1 LPVTPA
7 VKPLFKIKKE
17 GKNPMENNRTRFLA
31 GNQVYLRPIEKDDLK
46 QLYIWF
52 NDPELRGLTG
62 EVFPTSQTGMEEY
75 LAKLHVDQS
84 RVWFGIVLQEN
95 DQLIGEAGLLRMFP
109 AWRTTDLSIII
120 GEKTSWGKGYGN
132 EAMALLLDYAFG
144 YMNFHRVSIGVVG
157 TNERALRFYERIGFK
172 REGIQRDGY
181 YYAHEY
187 QDFVMMS
194 LLENEYRETRGRKA
208 V

>member
-1 LPVTPA
+1 
-7 VKPLFKIKKE
+7 
-17 GKNPMENNRTRFLA
+17 MENSRAKFLT
-31 GNQVYLRPIEKDDLK
+31 GSQVYLRPIEKDDLK
-46 QLYIWF
+46 QLYIWS
-52 NDPELRGLTG
+52 NNPEIRGLTG
-62 EVFPTSQTGMEEY
+62 EVFPTSQSGMDEY
-75 LAKLHVDQS
+75 LAKLQADPS

-120 GEKTSWGKGYGN
+120 GEKTAWGKGYGN
-132 EAMALLLDYAFG
+132 EAMELLLDYVFG
-144 YMNFHRVSIGVVG
+144 YLNYHRVAIGVVG

-172 REGIQRDGY
+172 QEGIQRDGY

-194 LLENEYRETRGRKA
+194 LLEDEYQETRMRTGKNK
-208 V
+208 